1 MAGRGLLFATT
12 ALVLVLSAAIVFGLW
27 TSSTGSSP
35 TASLDE
41 LRDRNVLFLEEE
53 HAFLVYNDGDPIAL
67 SDDSQHLDGEHTE
80 WCESSQMFE
89 TPTHGEKFTDLG
101 YYFAGPAQQG
111 LDRFS
116 VRVEGDAIYVDF
128 DERTPGPVRG
138 SGPPFQPEGEL
149 CVPA

>member
-1 MAGRGLLFATT
+1 MAGRGLLFAII

-27 TSSTGSSP
+27 TSSTGSSS

-41 LRDRNVLFLEEE
+41 LRERGVLFFEDG

-67 SDDSQHLDGEHTE
+67 SDDAQHMEGERTE

-89 TPTHGEKFTDLG
+89 TPTHGEKFDNLG
-101 YYFAGPAQQG
+101 YYFGGPALRG
-111 LDRFS
+111 LDRFP
-116 VRVEGDAIYVDF
+116 VRVEGDAVYVDF
-128 DERTPGPVRG
+128 DERMPGPERG
-138 SGPPFQPEGEL
+138 SGSSFQPPGEF